1 VLKVT
6 KGMRRFKK
14 YLKAHHFAKI
24 WTVVFPTETDIKFES
39 FPDFDAAFEESFDL
53 TKKKA

>member
-1 VLKVT
+1 VT

-24 WTVVFPTETDIKFES
+24 WAVVFPTETDLKFES
-39 FPDFDAAFEESFDL
+39 FPDFDATFEETFDL